1 MINAFN
7 KIDFAFQLNC
17 TRRVTRSSVGQNIVN
32 LCFIALLLKTK
43 MVFTNFVKRSIEK
56 VLRCWHDSG
65 FCEPHLIRK
74 IISSAIMKLSRNKNK
89 EWAVVAVQILTLIN
103 VNKSSFSLY
112 RTVPSSSQQESSP
125 SVNYFQFL
133 SGC

>member
-56 VLRCWHDSG
+56 VARCWHDSG

-89 EWAVVAVQILTLIN
+89 EWAVVAVQMLTLIN
-103 VNKSSFSLY
+103 VNKSSFSPY
-112 RTVPSSSQQESSP
+112 RIVPQID
-125 SVNYFQFL
+125 
-133 SGC
+133 